1 MTSIDLADRN
11 DPFGRVQGREVQD
24 QLCGGAHRVAVFGTH
39 GRVAARAFEREAQ
52 FVVGGHVL
60 ARAEAQRARVQSGF
74 DVLADDGQH
83 RIAFEGVFGQHF
95 GGSAGIRFLSGLEDS
110 EKSTLEIPL
119 GGEPEQGAVEHRCVD
134 VVPAGVHHSVVLGTP
149 RRAALFADGQGVDV
163 GSQHDGSPQVAA
175 SFDFGQYA
183 GSGDRTAGDACLA
196 ERLGD
201 EAGALRFAERKLRVA
216 VQVAAKLYGCHG

>member
-1 MTSIDLADRN
+1 M
-11 DPFGRVQGREVQD
+11 
-24 QLCGGAHRVAVFGTH
+24 
-39 GRVAARAFEREAQ
+39 
-52 FVVGGHVL
+52 
-60 ARAEAQRARVQSGF
+60 
-74 DVLADDGQH
+74 
-83 RIAFEGVFGQHF
+83 
-95 GGSAGIRFLSGLEDS
+95 
-110 EKSTLEIPL
+110 
-119 GGEPEQGAVEHRCVD
+119 D